1 MELNFIVSSVSV
13 TFGYMGF
20 NVETHEYLN
29 SDLHTTYID
38 ALRDVVRVLSALSGD
53 NVVVHRHWYKT
64 FGASPEVGRYLK
76 IVVFDLQEEK
86 IYIISVCGHYRI

>member
-20 NVETHEYLN
+20 NVETHEYLH

-53 NVVVHRHWYKT
+53 NVVVHRHWHKN

-86 IYIISVCGHYRI
+86 VDIISVCGHYRI